1 MTITL
6 SSDRIRLTLEPR
18 FGARVTSLTDRRSRR
33 QWLVSGA
40 RQGDGGD
47 QASYGGAE
55 ARGWDECFPSIAS
68 GHDPVWGTLR
78 VHGQLW
84 DRPWQIAADPGA
96 GRCTTTYQT
105 AMFAFERTLALQG
118 PVLTASYAVT
128 NHAPVALPYLWSQH
142 ALLAT
147 HPSDRLALQGIPD
160 LISGTNRYIW
170 PHHPAR
176 DLTEVGSLQDG
187 FALKSYAATP
197 NAASAAVYGPDGG
210 LRFDWSGDVPA
221 FGLWLDYGGWP
232 PDAPAHQIA
241 FEPATAMADS
251 LADAAALGQI
261 RLLAPGAT
269 DRWAVRLTVMDPG
282 DHQPFGG
289 GTR

>member
-6 SSDRIRLTLEPR
+6 SSDRIQLTLEPR
-18 FGARVTSLTDRRSRR
+18 FGARVTSLTDRRSGR
-33 QWLVSGA
+33 QWLVLGSCQGA
-40 RQGDGGD
+40 AGD

-68 GHDPVWGTLR
+68 GSDAVWGKLR
-78 VHGQLW
+78 DHGQLW
-84 DRPWQIAADPGA
+84 GRPWQVAADPGA
-96 GRCTTTYQT
+96 GHCTTTYRT
-105 AMFAFERTLALQG
+105 ATFAFERGLALQG
-118 PVLTASYAVT
+118 PVLTASYSVT
-128 NHAPVALPYLWSQH
+128 NHAPKPLPYLWSQH

-147 HPSDRLALQGIPD
+147 NPADRLSLIGIPD
-160 LISGTNRYIW
+160 LISGASRYIW

-176 DLTEVGSLQDG
+176 DLTLVGPLDEG
-187 FALKSYAATP
+187 FAQKSYAATP
-197 NAASAAVYGPDGG
+197 TGGSAAVCGPDGG
-210 LRFDWSGDVPA
+210 LRFDWSGDLPA

-232 PDAPAHQIA
+232 PDAPVHQIA

-251 LADAAALGQI
+251 LADATALGQI
-261 RLLAPGAT
+261 RRLAPGAT

-289 GTR
+289 GT